1 MFFSSLNFVSF
12 CSLQIYSP
20 QKRAKKISL
29 KNEPMLLWMRNCV
42 EALFP
47 KKKVCAASRSW
58 RRGIVSVVC
67 QRTNFF
73 WPKWRSL
80 KISLHQWQQKLRTL
94 FSVKMK
100 HLHFRRTGLRNRRKK
115 PWWWLTY
122 CDKVSKNISC
132 LIKCGKLVP
141 SVLPTLHIC

>member
-1 MFFSSLNFVSF
+1 M
-12 CSLQIYSP
+12 
-20 QKRAKKISL
+20 
-29 KNEPMLLWMRNCV
+29 
-42 EALFP
+42 
-47 KKKVCAASRSW
+47 SW

-67 QRTNFF
+67 QRANFF
-73 WPKWRSL
+73 WPKWRSW
-80 KISLHQWQQKLRTL
+80 KISLHQWRQKLRTL

-132 LIKCGKLVP
+132 LIKCGKLFLQCYQLYIFVNSHETAKIA
-141 SVLPTLHIC
+141 SVHNPRIPFLHLKWSTRNRFILDYLLISYFT

>member
-1 MFFSSLNFVSF
+1 
-12 CSLQIYSP
+12 
-20 QKRAKKISL
+20 
-29 KNEPMLLWMRNCV
+29 MLLWMRNCV
-42 EALFP
+42 EAPFFP
-47 KKKVCAASRSW
+47 EKKFVRHPCHEEEELSPSFVREL
-58 RRGIVSVVC
+58 
-67 QRTNFF
+67 TFF
-73 WPKWRSL
+73 WPKWRSW

-132 LIKCGKLVP
+132 LIKCGKLFP
-141 SVLPTLHIC
+141 TVLSTLHICLWPWNCKSSHSWQPWFPKMASEK